1 MTALAAAA
9 NVALNVALLVVAAA
23 AGALILRRAR
33 RASRPARLAVHGP
46 GTWWASRG
54 TVEGYVRAAV
64 LRGSN
69 ATDAR
74 VRLRADR
81 RRWRVR
87 VDAEGSPDLRS
98 DVERLARRALAR
110 IGEPV
115 GTTLRVRVSQP
126 RRARAEPDLELRPWA
141 GAADGLSGRTLVR
154 RRAIVAAVERD
165 LRRLPAVNDATAT
178 MRGVLGRPHLELTVE
193 LAARAD
199 PARARAGVRGALTR
213 FEATTGLTPSA
224 LDVTLRVAEE
234 HPPGQPVPSGNNM

>member
-1 MTALAAAA
+1 MTALTA
-9 NVALNVALLVVAAA
+9 ALNVALLVAAAA

-33 RASRPARLAVHGP
+33 RSSRPTRLAVHGP
-46 GTWWASRG
+46 GTWWASKD

-69 ATDAR
+69 ATGAR

-87 VDAEGSPDLRS
+87 VDADGSPDLRS

-115 GTTLRVRVSQP
+115 GTTLRVRVRQP
-126 RRARAEPDLELRPWA
+126 RRTRVEPDLELRPWA

-165 LRRLPAVNDATAT
+165 LRHLPAVHDATAT
-178 MRGVLGRPHLELTVE
+178 VRGAPGRPHLELTVE

-213 FEATTGLTPSA
+213 FEATTGLTPRA
-224 LDVTLRVAEE
+224 LDVTLRVAEA
-234 HPPGQPVPSGNNM
+234 PPAAATGAKRQQP